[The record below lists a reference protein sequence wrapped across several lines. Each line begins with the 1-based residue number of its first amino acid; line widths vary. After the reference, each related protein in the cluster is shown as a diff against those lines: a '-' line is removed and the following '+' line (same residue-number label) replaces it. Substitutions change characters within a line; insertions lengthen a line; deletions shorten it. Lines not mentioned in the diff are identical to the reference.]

1 MSRFDPRGKANRA
14 LLAGVSEYDHTAPDP
29 QGVAGQLPAVRHNR
43 TALEDALHRGGVFG
57 AGEVRTLASPA
68 PDDFTGALRRA
79 CREARGLL
87 LLYFAGHAVT
97 STSGNELHLQ
107 MRTARVLTGH
117 GLPGSVS
124 FSQVLGELAESNAEQ
139 VVVILD
145 CCYAGNAAGIWH
157 RFDDPKRKKHKI
169 LLLMSVQPNRC
180 ILGGDADVA
189 TPFTRELT
197 RVLDAGGDV
206 WLSELY
212 AAVKERMA
220 AARYRAEDDDPQRPQ
235 ALAPPW
241 DPEADVLLA
250 AGPAMPPPPPTGD
263 PWLLRLRAL
272 LTRGAGEGGG
282 REPGVRKGGG
292 GEADVPETGSAEA
305 DVPNSD
311 AGKAGS
317 GKAGGREG
325 GTRKAGAS
333 GTGAGEAGASGTGA
347 GEADA
352 REAGAGKAGA
362 GKAGAGK
369 AGGRGS
375 LAPGAGVRKARARR
389 SAARSGRI
397 VPAVLLAL
405 LVTGAGG
412 YGILALTGES
422 APCGPSLELRVL
434 TDPDL
439 EPVIRAVADA
449 YVTSDANTTGDGCRR
464 SGVTVNSAG
473 ATAVVTAL
481 GERTDAWQQPRE
493 DDNPQRD
500 IGPQP
505 DVWIPATRADVD
517 RVTSAAAREDRVFAR
532 LEPQGGPLAYSP
544 VVLAVPKARGAGLD
558 PTGRSLAELRADLEQ
573 ADPATELHRSDPE
586 FTASAL
592 LATMGL
598 YGDRPGASGAADA
611 RAAELRL
618 ARTARPEPSA
628 ARLLCTLPGD
638 HAVDGRST
646 ALVPEFLLKTGIG
659 CHPATRV
666 PRVAA
671 YPDDV
676 PGLEPAFVRVRWED
690 GDRDAEARDDAVDRF
705 RTWLTGTDGRTVLGE
720 HGFRS
725 ATGERGLLDA
735 ASAPEGLAES
745 VRPARRADP
754 STMDRAL
761 ERYGNAHGPGR
772 VLFLLDSSGSM
783 AGRWD
788 GSSGGPGILKQTLP
802 GLGGEDEYGVWAVHG
817 TGDRTHTTLLPFG
830 THERPAAEQSLD
842 KAEVRDAEAD
852 PAGAL
857 RDALEFM
864 RERGTDERPQLIV
877 YLTDGEDDGRLTGKA
892 LEDVVDRARGAGAPV
907 AMVSLSSSGC
917 DQGRPAPRIAEAG
930 RGRCLDVGDDL
941 VPALHDEVART
952 GMGEE

>member
-43 TALEDALHRGGVFG
+43 TTLEDALHRGGVFG

-97 STSGNELHLQ
+97 STSGSELHLQ

-197 RVLDAGGDV
+197 HALDAGGEV
-206 WLSELY
+206 WLSGLY

-220 AARYRAEDDDPQRPQ
+220 AAKYRAEDDDPQRPQ

-250 AGPAMPPPPPTGD
+250 AGPGPMVTEPDSSGGS
-263 PWLLRLRAL
+263 WSVRLRGL
-272 LTRGAGEGGG
+272 LARA
-282 REPGVRKGGG
+282 RK
-292 GEADVPETGSAEA
+292 S
-305 DVPNSD
+305 
-311 AGKAGS
+311 
-317 GKAGGREG
+317 
-325 GTRKAGAS
+325 
-333 GTGAGEAGASGTGA
+333 GAGEAAAHEA
-347 GEADA
+347 GA
-352 REAGAGKAGA
+352 REAGAREGGARKAGA
-362 GKAGAGK
+362 REGGAWEAGAREGGARKAGARK
-369 AGGRGS
+369 AG
-375 LAPGAGVRKARARR
+375 ARKAAARRARARQR
-389 SAARSGRI
+389 PAPSGRI
-397 VPAVLLAL
+397 ASAVLLAL
-405 LVTGAGG
+405 LATGAGG
-412 YGILALTGES
+412 YGLLALTGES

-439 EPVIRAVADA
+439 EPVIRAAADA

-473 ATAVVTAL
+473 AAAVVTAL

-532 LEPQGGPLAYSP
+532 LEPQDGPLAYSP

-558 PTGRSLAELRADLEQ
+558 PTGRSLAKLLADLEQ
-573 ADPATELHRSDPE
+573 PDATIELHRSDPE
-586 FTASAL
+586 STDSAL

-598 YGDRPGASGAADA
+598 YGDEPGARGAADA
-611 RAAELRL
+611 RVAELRL

-638 HAVDGRST
+638 HAVDGRSA

-666 PRVAA
+666 PRIAA

-705 RTWLTGTDGRTVLGE
+705 RTWLTGTDGRAVLGE

-754 STMDRAL
+754 SKMQRAL
-761 ERYGNAHGPGR
+761 DRYGNAHGPGR

-817 TGDRTHTTLLPFG
+817 TGDRTHTELLPFG
-830 THERPAAEQSLD
+830 THERSAAEHALD

-852 PAGAL
+852 PSGAL

-864 RERGTDERPQLIV
+864 RERGSGDERPQLIV
-877 YLTDGEDDGRLTGKA
+877 HLTDGEDDGRLAGKA
-892 LEDVVDRARGAGAPV
+892 LDDVLDRARDAGVPV

-917 DQGRPAPRIAEAG
+917 DQGRPAPRIAETG

>member
-97 STSGNELHLQ
+97 STSGSELHLQ

-124 FSQVLGELAESNAEQ
+124 FSQVLAELAESNAEQ

-197 RVLDAGGDV
+197 HALDAGGEV
-206 WLSELY
+206 WLSGLY

-220 AARYRAEDDDPQRPQ
+220 AAKYRAEDDDPQRPQ

-250 AGPAMPPPPPTGD
+250 AGPGSTETESDSSGGSWFT
-263 PWLLRLRAL
+263 WLRGMFARGL
-272 LTRGAGEGGG
+272 GAGDRG
-282 REPGVRKGGG
+282 PG
-292 GEADVPETGSAEA
+292 D
-305 DVPNSD
+305 
-311 AGKAGS
+311 GKAGD
-317 GKAGGREG
+317 GKAG
-325 GTRKAGAS
+325 
-333 GTGAGEAGASGTGA
+333 
-347 GEADA
+347 D
-352 REAGAGKAGA
+352 GKAGA

-369 AGGRGS
+369 AGDRT
-375 LAPGAGVRKARARR
+375 AGVRKAGVRRTGARQAPVR
-389 SAARSGRI
+389 KRPAPSGRMAS
-397 VPAVLLAL
+397 AVLLAL
-405 LVTGAGG
+405 LATGAGG

-422 APCGPSLELRVL
+422 APCGPPLELRVL
-434 TDPDL
+434 TDLDL
-439 EPVIRAVADA
+439 EPVTRAAADA
-449 YVTSDANTTGDGCRR
+449 YVASDANTTGDGCRR

-473 ATAVVTAL
+473 AAAVVTAL

-517 RVTSAAAREDRVFAR
+517 RVTSAAARQDRVFAR
-532 LEPQGGPLAYSP
+532 LEPQDGPLAYSP
-544 VVLAVPKARGAGLD
+544 VVLAVPKARGAGLA
-558 PTGRSLAELRADLEQ
+558 PTGRSLAELLADLEQ
-573 ADPATELHRSDPE
+573 ADATTELHRSDPE
-586 FTASAL
+586 STDSAL

-598 YGDRPGASGAADA
+598 YGDEPGARGAADA

-638 HAVDGRST
+638 HAVDGRSA

-690 GDRDAEARDDAVDRF
+690 GDRDAEARDDAVNRF
-705 RTWLTGTDGRTVLGE
+705 RTWLTGADGRAVLGE

-725 ATGERGLLDA
+725 ATGERALLDK
-735 ASAPEGLAES
+735 ASAPEGLTES
-745 VRPARRADP
+745 VRPAERADP
-754 STMDRAL
+754 STMERAL

-817 TGDRTHTTLLPFG
+817 TGDRTHTELLPFG
-830 THERPAAEQSLD
+830 THERSAAEHALG

-852 PAGAL
+852 PSGAL

-864 RERGTDERPQLIV
+864 RERGSDDERPQLIV
-877 YLTDGEDDGRLTGKA
+877 HLTDGEDDGRLAGKA
-892 LEDVVDRARGAGAPV
+892 LEDVLDRARDAGVPV

-941 VPALHDEVART
+941 VPDVHDEVART
-952 GMGEE
+952 GTGEE

>member
-43 TALEDALHRGGVFG
+43 TTLEDALHRGGVFG

-124 FSQVLGELAESNAEQ
+124 FSQVLGELAESHAEQ

-197 RVLDAGGDV
+197 RALDAGGDV

-220 AARYRAEDDDPQRPQ
+220 AAKYRAEDDDPQRPQ

-250 AGPAMPPPPPTGD
+250 AGPAMPPPPLAGD

-272 LTRGAGEGGG
+272 LTRGAGEGSG
-282 REPGVRKGGG
+282 RKGGT
-292 GEADVPETGSAEA
+292 PRT
-305 DVPNSD
+305 
-311 AGKAGS
+311 
-317 GKAGGREG
+317 
-325 GTRKAGAS
+325 GAS
-333 GTGAGEAGASGTGA
+333 GTGAGEAGAPNAGAGRAGGREGGTRKTGASGTGA
-347 GEADA
+347 GEA
-352 REAGAGKAGA
+352 RGRKAGA
-362 GKAGAGK
+362 GEAGVGEADAPNAGAGE
-369 AGGRGS
+369 AGGREG
-375 LAPGAGVRKARARR
+375 LAPGTGVRKARARK

-439 EPVIRAVADA
+439 EPVIRAAADA

-473 ATAVVTAL
+473 AVAVVTAL

-532 LEPQGGPLAYSP
+532 LEPQDGPLAYSP

-558 PTGRSLAELRADLEQ
+558 PTGRSLAELHADLER
-573 ADPATELHRSDPE
+573 ADAATELHRSDPE
-586 FTASAL
+586 STDSAL
-592 LATMGL
+592 LATVGL
-598 YGDRPGASGAADA
+598 YGDEPGARGAAHA
-611 RAAELRL
+611 RAAERRL

-817 TGDRTHTTLLPFG
+817 TGDRTHTTLLTFG
-830 THERPAAEQSLD
+830 THERSAAEQALD

-852 PAGAL
+852 PSGAL
-857 RDALEFM
+857 RDALDFM

-952 GMGEE
+952 GTGEE

>member
-43 TALEDALHRGGVFG
+43 TTLEDALHRGGVFG
-57 AGEVRTLASPA
+57 AGEVRALASPT

-197 RVLDAGGDV
+197 RALDAGGEV

-220 AARYRAEDDDPQRPQ
+220 AAKYRAEDDDPQRPQ

-241 DPEADVLLA
+241 DPEADVLLT
-250 AGPAMPPPPPTGD
+250 AGPAVPPPPPPRS
-263 PWLLRLRAL
+263 PWLPRLREL
-272 LTRGAGEGGG
+272 LAR
-282 REPGVRKGGG
+282 V
-292 GEADVPETGSAEA
+292 
-305 DVPNSD
+305 
-311 AGKAGS
+311 
-317 GKAGGREG
+317 
-325 GTRKAGAS
+325 RKAGA
-333 GTGAGEAGASGTGA
+333 
-347 GEADA
+347 
-352 REAGAGKAGA
+352 
-362 GKAGAGK
+362 
-369 AGGRGS
+369 
-375 LAPGAGVRKARARR
+375 
-389 SAARSGRI
+389 RSGRT
-397 VPAVLLAL
+397 ALAALLAL
-405 LVTGAGG
+405 LATGAGG

-422 APCGPSLELRVL
+422 APCGPPLELRVL

-439 EPVIRAVADA
+439 EPVIRAAADA

-473 ATAVVTAL
+473 AAAVVTAL

-532 LEPQGGPLAYSP
+532 LEPQDGPLAYSP

-558 PTGRSLAELRADLEQ
+558 PTGRSLAELLDELEEAD
-573 ADPATELHRSDPE
+573 ATTELHRSDPE
-586 FTASAL
+586 FTDSAL

-598 YGDRPGASGAADA
+598 YGDEPGARGAADA
-611 RAAELRL
+611 RAAERHL
-618 ARTARPEPSA
+618 APTARPEPSA

-705 RTWLTGTDGRTVLGE
+705 HTWLTGTDGRTVLGE

-725 ATGERGLLDA
+725 ATGDRGLLDA

-745 VRPARRADP
+745 VRPAERADP
-754 STMDRAL
+754 SKMAGAL
-761 ERYGNAHGPGR
+761 VRYGNAHGPGR

-817 TGDRTHTTLLPFG
+817 TGGRTHTDLLPFG
-830 THERPAAEQSLD
+830 THERSAAERKLD

-852 PAGAL
+852 PPGAL

-864 RERGTDERPQLIV
+864 RERGADDERPQLIV
-877 YLTDGEDDGRLTGKA
+877 YLTDGEDDGRLAGKA
-892 LEDVVDRARGAGAPV
+892 LEDVLDRARGSGVPV

-917 DQGRPAPRIAEAG
+917 DQDRPATRIAAAG

>member
-43 TALEDALHRGGVFG
+43 TTLEDALHRGGVFG

-197 RVLDAGGDV
+197 GALDAGGEV
-206 WLSELY
+206 WLSGLY

-220 AARYRAEDDDPQRPQ
+220 AAKYRAEDDDPQRPQ

-250 AGPAMPPPPPTGD
+250 AGPAVPPPPPAGD
-263 PWLLRLRAL
+263 PWLPRLRAL
-272 LTRGAGEGGG
+272 LTRGAGGIGG
-282 REPGVRKGGG
+282 R
-292 GEADVPETGSAEA
+292 EA
-305 DVPNSD
+305 DVPN
-311 AGKAGS
+311 AGAGET
-317 GKAGGREG
+317 GGRE
-325 GTRKAGAS
+325 AGAPGT
-333 GTGAGEAGASGTGA
+333 GTGAGEAGARKTGV
-347 GEADA
+347 GEADVPN
-352 REAGAGKAGA
+352 
-362 GKAGAGK
+362 AGAGK
-369 AGGRGS
+369 AGGRKVG
-375 LAPGAGVRKARARR
+375 APGTGARRAGSRKARARKP
-389 SAARSGRI
+389 ATRSGRI

-405 LVTGAGG
+405 LVTGVGG

-422 APCGPSLELRVL
+422 ALCGPPLELRVL

-439 EPVIRAVADA
+439 EPVIRAAADA

-473 ATAVVTAL
+473 VVAVVTAL

-532 LEPQGGPLAYSP
+532 LEPQDGPLAYSP

-558 PTGRSLAELRADLEQ
+558 PTGRSLAELLDDLEQ
-573 ADPATELHRSDPE
+573 ADATTELHRSDPE
-586 FTASAL
+586 STDSAL

-598 YGDRPGASGAADA
+598 YGDRPGARGAADA
-611 RAAELRL
+611 RAAEQRL

-638 HAVDGRST
+638 QAVDGRST

-725 ATGERGLLDA
+725 ATGERGLLAA

-817 TGDRTHTTLLPFG
+817 TGDRTHTALVPFG
-830 THERPAAEQSLD
+830 THERSAAEQALD

-892 LEDVVDRARGAGAPV
+892 LEDVLDRARGAGAPV

-917 DQGRPAPRIAEAG
+917 DQGRPAPRVAEAG

>member
-43 TALEDALHRGGVFG
+43 TTLEDALHRGGVFG

-107 MRTARVLTGH
+107 MRTARVLTSH

-197 RVLDAGGDV
+197 GALDAGGEV
-206 WLSELY
+206 WLSGLY

-220 AARYRAEDDDPQRPQ
+220 AAKYRAEDDDPQRPQ

-250 AGPAMPPPPPTGD
+250 AGPGPMVTD
-263 PWLLRLRAL
+263 PDLSGGSWFAWLRGL
-272 LTRGAGEGGG
+272 L
-282 REPGVRKGGG
+282 
-292 GEADVPETGSAEA
+292 
-305 DVPNSD
+305 
-311 AGKAGS
+311 
-317 GKAGGREG
+317 
-325 GTRKAGAS
+325 
-333 GTGAGEAGASGTGA
+333 
-347 GEADA
+347 
-352 REAGAGKAGA
+352 
-362 GKAGAGK
+362 
-369 AGGRGS
+369 
-375 LAPGAGVRKARARR
+375 ARART
-389 SAARSGRI
+389 AATRSGRI

-405 LVTGAGG
+405 LVTGVGG

-422 APCGPSLELRVL
+422 ALCGPSLELRVL

-439 EPVIRAVADA
+439 EPVIRAAADA

-473 ATAVVTAL
+473 AVAVVTAL

-532 LEPQGGPLAYSP
+532 LEPQDGPLAYSP

-558 PTGRSLAELRADLEQ
+558 PTGRSLAELLDDLEQ
-573 ADPATELHRSDPE
+573 ADATTELHRSDPE
-586 FTASAL
+586 STDSAL

-598 YGDRPGASGAADA
+598 YGDRPGARGAADA
-611 RAAELRL
+611 RAAEQRL

-745 VRPARRADP
+745 VRPARPADP

-817 TGDRTHTTLLPFG
+817 TGDRTHTALLPFG
-830 THERPAAEQSLD
+830 THERSAAERALD

-852 PAGAL
+852 PSGAL

-892 LEDVVDRARGAGAPV
+892 LEDVLDRARAAGAPV

-917 DQGRPAPRIAEAG
+917 DQGRPAPRVAEAG

>member
-29 QGVAGQLPAVRHNR
+29 QGVNGQLPAVRHNR
-43 TALEDALHRGGVFG
+43 TSLQDALHRGGVFG
-57 AGEVRTLASPA
+57 AGEVSTLASPT

-97 STSGNELHLQ
+97 STSGSELHLQ

-124 FSQVLGELAESNAEQ
+124 FSEVLGELAESHAER

-157 RFDDPKRKKHKI
+157 RLDDPKRKKHKI

-180 ILGGDADVA
+180 ILGGDADAA

-197 RVLDAGGDV
+197 RVLDEGGDV
-206 WLSELY
+206 WLSRLY

-220 AARYRAEDDDPQRPQ
+220 AARYKAEDDDPQRPQ

-241 DPEADVLLA
+241 DPESDVLLA
-250 AGPAMPPPPPTGD
+250 AGPAVLPPPPPD
-263 PWLLRLRAL
+263 DSWLRRLRVL
-272 LTRGAGEGGG
+272 LARA
-282 REPGVRKGGG
+282 RK
-292 GEADVPETGSAEA
+292 AV
-305 DVPNSD
+305 
-311 AGKAGS
+311 AGS
-317 GKAGGREG
+317 GRW
-325 GTRKAGAS
+325 T
-333 GTGAGEAGASGTGA
+333 
-347 GEADA
+347 
-352 REAGAGKAGA
+352 
-362 GKAGAGK
+362 
-369 AGGRGS
+369 
-375 LAPGAGVRKARARR
+375 
-389 SAARSGRI
+389 
-397 VPAVLLAL
+397 PAVLLAL
-405 LVTGAGG
+405 LATGAGG
-412 YGILALTGES
+412 YGILALTGDS
-422 APCGPSLELRVL
+422 APCAPPLELRVL

-439 EPVIRAVADA
+439 EPVVRAAADA

-473 ATAVVTAL
+473 AAAVVTAL
-481 GERTDAWQQPRE
+481 GKRTDAWQQPRE

-505 DVWIPATRADVD
+505 DVWIPSTRADLD
-517 RVTSAAAREDRVFAR
+517 RVNVAAAEEDRLFAR
-532 LEPQGGPLAYSP
+532 LEAEADPIAYSP
-544 VVLAVPKARGAGLD
+544 VVLAVPTALGEGLA
-558 PTGRSLAELRADLEQ
+558 PTGRSLSRLLTDLERADGK
-573 ADPATELHRSDPE
+573 AVLHRPAPE
-586 FTASAL
+586 LTDAAL

-598 YGDRPGASGAADA
+598 YGEDADA
-611 RAAELRL
+611 RTAERRL
-618 ARTARPEPSA
+618 AGAGRPEPSA
-628 ARLLCTLPGD
+628 ARLLCALPAD
-638 HAVDGRST
+638 DAVDRHGA
-646 ALVPEFLLKTGIG
+646 ALVPEFLLKSGIG
-659 CHPATRV
+659 CHPFTRA
-666 PRVAA
+666 PRVAV

-690 GDRDAEARDDAVDRF
+690 GDRDAEARDDAVDRL
-705 RTWLTGTDGRTVLGE
+705 RAWLTGDGGRAVLGE

-725 ATGERGLLDA
+725 ATGERGLLA
-735 ASAPEGLAES
+735 AKEAPRGLAES
-745 VRPARRADP
+745 VRPAKAADP
-754 STMDRAL
+754 SEMDLTL

-817 TGDRTHTTLLPFG
+817 TGGRTHTELLDFG
-830 THERPAAEQSLD
+830 THERPDAERALER
-842 KAEVRDAEAD
+842 AEVRDAEAD
-852 PAGAL
+852 PHGAL
-857 RDALEFM
+857 LDALAFM
-864 RERGTDERPQLIV
+864 RERGTGDEQPQLIV

-892 LEDVVDRARGAGAPV
+892 LEEVLDRAGGDAEVPV
-907 AMVSLSSSGC
+907 VMVSLRNSGC
-917 DQGRPAPRIAEAG
+917 DRGRPATRIAAAG

-941 VPALHDEVART
+941 VPALYDEVART
-952 GMGEE
+952 GSGVE

>member
-43 TALEDALHRGGVFG
+43 TTLEDALHRGGVFG

-97 STSGNELHLQ
+97 STSGSELHLQ

-197 RVLDAGGDV
+197 QALDAGGEV
-206 WLSELY
+206 WLSGLY

-220 AARYRAEDDDPQRPQ
+220 AAKYRAEDDDPQRPQ

-250 AGPAMPPPPPTGD
+250 AGPGPMVTDPDSSGGSRSTWLRGLHARARKTG
-263 PWLLRLRAL
+263 A
-272 LTRGAGEGGG
+272 
-282 REPGVRKGGG
+282 
-292 GEADVPETGSAEA
+292 
-305 DVPNSD
+305 
-311 AGKAGS
+311 
-317 GKAGGREG
+317 
-325 GTRKAGAS
+325 RKAGA
-333 GTGAGEAGASGTGA
+333 
-347 GEADA
+347 
-352 REAGAGKAGA
+352 RKAGA
-362 GKAGAGK
+362 
-369 AGGRGS
+369 
-375 LAPGAGVRKARARR
+375 RKGRARKR
-389 SAARSGRI
+389 PAPSGRI
-397 VPAVLLAL
+397 ASAVLLAL
-405 LVTGAGG
+405 LATLAGG

-439 EPVIRAVADA
+439 EPVIRAAADA

-473 ATAVVTAL
+473 AVAVVTAL

-532 LEPQGGPLAYSP
+532 LEPQDGPLAYSP
-544 VVLAVPKARGAGLD
+544 VVLAVPKERGAALD
-558 PTGRSLAELRADLEQ
+558 PTGRSLAELTSDLEQ
-573 ADPATELHRSDPE
+573 ADATTELHRSDPE
-586 FTASAL
+586 STDSAL

-598 YGDRPGASGAADA
+598 YGDEPGARGAADA

-638 HAVDGRST
+638 HAVDGRSA

-666 PRVAA
+666 PRIAA

-705 RTWLTGTDGRTVLGE
+705 RTWLTGTDGRAVLGE

-735 ASAPEGLAES
+735 GSAPEGLVES

-754 STMDRAL
+754 STMRRAL

-817 TGDRTHTTLLPFG
+817 TGDRTHTELLPFG
-830 THERPAAEQSLD
+830 THERSAAEHALD

-852 PAGAL
+852 PPGAL

-864 RERGTDERPQLIV
+864 RERGSDDERPQLIV
-877 YLTDGEDDGRLTGKA
+877 HLTDGEDDGRLAGKA
-892 LEDVVDRARGAGAPV
+892 LEDVVDRARDAGVPV

-917 DQGRPAPRIAEAG
+917 DQGRPAPRVAEAG